1 MCSAECGC
9 VHWSK
14 MWLPSLPFI
23 MSMYELITH
32 YEVYTDNICQLLQF
46 GWGSNENAQEN
57 SVFIRSALCM
67 SNNGLWYTALIETDI
82 TQPTRCDSGCLA
94 MCVLER
100 VCMLMSCH
108 AAVCVCE
115 CVQNAN
121 VVLVC
126 WVLSHRFDSALHYVI
141 IQPRL
146 CDYLWSLLLKSTVG
160 LGLMMHITDNSSA
173 LLHQLECFL
182 MTSDRGSNNR

>member
-1 MCSAECGC
+1 MCSAECGY

-14 MWLPSLPFI
+14 MWLPSLPFT

-94 MCVLER
+94 INVCTRKSVHASVLSCSCVC
-100 VCMLMSCH
+100 VCVC
-108 AAVCVCE
+108 VCECVCE

-141 IQPRL
+141 I
-146 CDYLWSLLLKSTVG
+146 
-160 LGLMMHITDNSSA
+160 
-173 LLHQLECFL
+173 
-182 MTSDRGSNNR
+182 